1 MNQVVPELA
10 IEIYSD
16 VVCPWCYVGKRRLER
31 ALAKRSSDL
40 APRITWRP
48 FQLNPTM
55 PREGMDRRQYLE
67 AKFGTPEAFRRIEEH
82 VLAAGAAEQV
92 PFAFENIARTPNTF
106 AAHRLIW
113 YADREGRQDA
123 MVESLFR
130 GYFVEGA
137 DIGSLPAL
145 VQLAGRAG
153 LDEKAVATCLESDS
167 GTAEVKAE
175 EAAGH
180 RLGIRGVP
188 YFVFDR
194 AYGLSGAQPVETF
207 LSAMD
212 KVRARQHA
220 VIDGPARGR

>member
-1 MNQVVPELA
+1 MTQVVPELS
-10 IEIYSD
+10 IDIYSD

-31 ALAKRSSDL
+31 ALAEHSSDL
-40 APRITWRP
+40 ALRMTWRP

-55 PREGMDRRQYLE
+55 PLEGMDRRQYLE
-67 AKFGTPEAFRRIEEH
+67 AKFGSLEAFRRIEEH
-82 VLAAGAAEQV
+82 VVAAGAAEQI
-92 PFAFENIARTPNTF
+92 PFAFEGIGRTPNTF

-113 YADREGRQDA
+113 YANREGRQDA

-145 VQLAGRAG
+145 IRLAGRAG
-153 LDEKAVATCLESDS
+153 LDEKAVAMWLESDS

-175 EAAGH
+175 ETEGH
-180 RLGIRGVP
+180 RLGIRAVP

-207 LSAMD
+207 LSALD

-220 VIDGPARGR
+220 VIDGPARAR